1 MKRFFCILLTAY
13 CILPTAHCQPADT
26 AAWALIE
33 AFEQSNPQGSP
44 YFEHLDTHNFI
55 DNIKRR
61 LTAPDKFCQGFG
73 TTFCGPSVLLVNNLI
88 APQPAKYVQLLL
100 DLYQHGETVYFNGRD
115 SIHVAPDEMTR
126 SFVGRLMN
134 RELEI
139 KTREEKKGAQY
150 AGNSELLSDNHADQM
165 IILCVKYRYSGLFG
179 KNKFREGDADRTLG
193 FGSTIFTQFK
203 SMNRDFFGLQHIS
216 KGASLHNFLPSPK
229 RVWADLSTA
238 CAEGKAVYLMV
249 DADYFREL
257 TELVLWGSH
266 YVHLYDFR
274 DNGDTVDLEIWDYGY
289 RRWLRDY
296 KKTRFY
302 NALTGYL
309 IVSPTSGQSRQ

>member
-13 CILPTAHCQPADT
+13 CILQTAHCQPADPS
-26 AAWALIE
+26 AWALIE
-33 AFEQSNPQGSP
+33 AFEQSNPRGSLH
-44 YFEHLDTHNFI
+44 FEYLNTHNFI

-61 LTAPDKFCQGFG
+61 LTAPGKFCQGFG

-100 DLYQHGETVYFNGRD
+100 DLYQHGEAMYFNGRD

-126 SFVGRLMN
+126 SFAGRLVD
-134 RELEI
+134 RDLEHEAR
-139 KTREEKKGAQY
+139 KEKKGAQY
-150 AGNSELLSDNHADQM
+150 VGNSELLSDNHADQM
-165 IILCVKYRYSGLFG
+165 IILCLKYRYPGILG
-179 KNKFREGDADRTLG
+179 KDKFRNGDSEKTLG
-193 FGSTIFTQFK
+193 FGSTIFAQLKFITQ
-203 SMNRDFFGLQHIS
+203 DFFGLNYIA
-216 KGASLHNFLPSPK
+216 KGASLHDFLPSPK
-229 RVWADLSTA
+229 KVWADLSAA
-238 CAEGKAVYLMV
+238 CTEGKAVYLMV
-249 DADYFREL
+249 DVAYFHKL
-257 TELVLWGSH
+257 TEFVLWGSH

-289 RRWLRDY
+289 RRWLRGY